1 MKNVI
6 NRSNKRKF
14 DQIRNIKISFNS
26 FGYAAGSVLFELGDT
41 KVLCAVSMQQGV
53 PHFLRGTGTGWLTAE
68 YAMLPTAAANRIQ
81 RDSSS
86 VKKNGRSVEISRL
99 IGRSLRSITQLD
111 SFGERTIV
119 VDCDVLQADGGTR
132 TACLTGAY
140 LALHK
145 AVDHWIA
152 SRELSKNILTDAL
165 AAISVGLFDGQP
177 LLDLDFSED
186 SNVDA
191 DFNFVLTKSGKI
203 IEMQGGAEKCAVSWE
218 DFETMRMLARS
229 GVDQLFA
236 ISDTTHNKTHVPL
249 FSLKNRHNTLN

>member
-1 MKNVI
+1 MKKVI

-14 DQIRNIKISFNS
+14 DLIRNVKISFNS
-26 FGYAAGSVLFELGDT
+26 FGYATGSVLFELGNT
-41 KVLCAVSMQQGV
+41 KVLCAVSIQQGV
-53 PHFLRGTGTGWLTAE
+53 PPFLRGSGTGWLTAE
-68 YAMLPTAAANRIQ
+68 YAMLPTATANRIQ

-86 VKKNGRSVEISRL
+86 VKKNGRAVEISRL

-145 AVDHWIA
+145 AVDYWIA

-165 AAISVGLFDGQP
+165 AAISVGLLDGQP
-177 LLDLDFSED
+177 ILDLDFSED

-218 DFETMRMLARS
+218 DFETMRTLAKS
-229 GVDQLFA
+229 GVEQLFA
-236 ISDTTHNKTHVPL
+236 ISGTPNDKTHAPL